1 MENILSKQE
10 IDQFKK
16 DGAVFLK
23 GKFDNSWIKKLQT
36 GIEKDI

>member
-23 GKFDNSWIKKLQT
+23 GKFDINWIKKLEIGT
-36 GIEKDI
+36 